1 MRIIELGSA
10 RQKQPG
16 HAQSAKPIQADST
29 QETSMKSK
37 TMKSQTRFLSV
48 ARRFAPAVATLVVLA
63 AFVQL
68 LTLSGLS
75 QTNKSN
81 QTAKNNKVAQSGKS
95 SKSANATRAVKQ
107 YTVEQ
112 FLNTTAIG
120 GSSFSP
126 DEKSILV

>member
-16 HAQSAKPIQADST
+16 CAQSAKPIRADST

-37 TMKSQTRFLSV
+37 TMKSKTRFLNV

-68 LTLSGLS
+68 STIPGLS
-75 QTNKSN
+75 QTNKSS
-81 QTAKNNKVAQSGKS
+81 QTAKNNKAALTGKTGKS
-95 SKSANATRAVKQ
+95 KNATRAVKQ
-107 YTVEQ
+107 YT
-112 FLNTTAIG
+112 
-120 GSSFSP
+120 
-126 DEKSILV
+126 